1 MKKLMLLAIA
11 LISMFGI
18 LGCGTKTED
27 TVETSVQS
35 TEVTVPSSLQSTEAT
50 TIPETVPQISCEA
63 GEEDIA
69 ALDAAYLG
77 RTPFYGEMHD
87 HSNSGGRSDGR
98 MTLPIWKAG
107 LGEREMDFATIVDHK
122 QVRHMVLPEWD
133 ETMFI
138 GGTEAATTVKGLDL
152 EVNSFHYN
160 MTFTD
165 HEALL
170 EIFKEFEFGFTGTAL
185 EGSFPQYPHFSRQ
198 ELEALVK
205 AIQEKGGMFVHV
217 HPKHAGVLDSDNPL
231 DYWYGD
237 WTGIE
242 VINTYKSDRNGPN
255 TQKNYQLWVDLLAL
269 GKKVWATSGNDEH
282 GMPSDKAIS
291 TVYAEERLADSYFSH
306 IRVGDF
312 TCGPVG
318 IRMMI
323 GDTLMGYECDFTGQR
338 LVFSVGDFHKTVLNP
353 HHTYRVDLI
362 NDKGIVFSRE
372 ISCEEITYFSID
384 AEDCMFY
391 RVEIFDTTDN
401 SRIAIGN
408 PIWNT
413 DFAAQRQ

>member
-1 MKKLMLLAIA
+1 MKRLLAFLVFMVMVVCLFA
-11 LISMFGI
+11 
-18 LGCGTKTED
+18 CNGTQPE
-27 TVETSVQS
+27 S
-35 TEVTVPSSLQSTEAT
+35 TGSAQATNASTAPSETEA
-50 TIPETVPQISCEA
+50 PEVSYLA
-63 GEEDIA
+63 EDVDIT
-69 ALDAAYLG
+69 ALEAAYNG
-77 RTPFYGEMHD
+77 RRPFYGELHD

-98 MTLPIWKAG
+98 MTLPVWRNG
-107 LGEREMDFATIVDHK
+107 LMALEMDFATIVDHK

-138 GGTEAATTVKGLDL
+138 GGTEAATWIKDLDL
-152 EVNSFHYN
+152 EENGFHYN
-160 MTFTD
+160 MIFAD
-165 HEALL
+165 PDALL
-170 EIFKEFEFGFTGTAL
+170 ELLREFEVFNFTGTAL
-185 EGSFPQYPHFSRQ
+185 DGEFPRYPHFTRA
-198 ELEALVK
+198 EMETLVQ
-205 AIQEKGGMFVHV
+205 AIRDKGGMFVQV
-217 HPKHAGVLDSDNPL
+217 HPKHNGVLNSDDPL

-269 GKKVWATSGNDEH
+269 GKRVWATSGNDEH

-323 GDTLMGYECDFTGQR
+323 GDTTMGHECDFTGQR
-338 LVFSVGDFHKTVLNP
+338 LVFSIGDFHKSVLNP
-353 HHTYRVDLI
+353 YHTYRVDLI
-362 NDKGIVFSRE
+362 SDKGIVFSQE
-372 ISCEEITYFSID
+372 IFCEETTYFAID
-384 AEDCMFY
+384 AENVMFY
-391 RVEIFDTTDN
+391 RVEVFDTKDN
-401 SRIAIGN
+401 SRIGIGN

-413 DFAAQRQ
+413 NNGG

>member
-1 MKKLMLLAIA
+1 
-11 LISMFGI
+11 
-18 LGCGTKTED
+18 
-27 TVETSVQS
+27 
-35 TEVTVPSSLQSTEAT
+35 
-50 TIPETVPQISCEA
+50 
-63 GEEDIA
+63 
-69 ALDAAYLG
+69 
-77 RTPFYGEMHD
+77 
-87 HSNSGGRSDGR
+87 

-107 LGEREMDFATIVDHK
+107 LDEREMDFATIVDHK

-170 EIFKEFEFGFTGTAL
+170 EVLREFEFGFTGTAL
-185 EGSFPQYPHFSRQ
+185 EGSFPRYPHFTRQ
-198 ELEALVK
+198 QLEALVK

-242 VINTYKSDRNGPN
+242 VINTHKSDRNGPN

-269 GKKVWATSGNDEH
+269 GKKVWATSGEDGH

-306 IRVGDF
+306 IREGDF

-318 IRMMI
+318 IRMVI
-323 GDTLMGYECDFTGQR
+323 GETVTGSECDFTGQR

-372 ISCEEITYFSID
+372 ISCEEITYFAID
-384 AEDCMFY
+384 TENCMFY
-391 RVEIFDTTDN
+391 RVEVFDTTDN
-401 SRIAIGN
+401 SRIALGN

-413 DFAAQRQ
+413 AFGG